1 MQKTIGVTIKTLSP
15 VSFGAGTANVTIDS
29 DVVYDAVGLPYLP
42 AKRLRGLL
50 YESAVEVA
58 EIMESCDLSII
69 THETVESLFNRSAVD
84 KPRLGIYDFQLQ
96 GAEEIREALQW
107 AEQVIPD
114 CVQPIDVLK
123 QYTDVRYQTAI
134 DENGIALDT
143 SLRNMRVLDKGQT
156 FVGNLYIDEW
166 TEADTQVLV
175 FALQNLTRVGMKR
188 NRGFGHIQCS
198 IDGIHMKSFVQSAF
212 AKVVK

>member
-1 MQKTIGVTIKTLSP
+1 MGVTIKTLSP

-29 DVVYDAVGLPYLP
+29 DVVYDAVGLPYIP

-58 EIMESCDLSII
+58 EIMEGCGLSLV
-69 THETVESLFNRSAVD
+69 THDEVASLFNRSD
-84 KPRLGIYDFQLQ
+84 IDRPRLGIYDFHLQ
-96 GAEEIREALQW
+96 GVEQIRDALRW
-107 AEQVIPD
+107 AETVVPD

-123 QYTDVRYQTAI
+123 HYTDIRYQTAI
-134 DENGIALDT
+134 DEHGIALDT
-143 SLRNMRVLDKGQT
+143 SLRNMRVLDGGQT
-156 FVGNLYIDEW
+156 FIGNLYIDDW
-166 TEADTQVLV
+166 TEADRQVLV

-188 NRGFGHIQCS
+188 NRGFGHIQCAL
-198 IDGIHMKSFVQSAF
+198 DGVDMKSFIRSAF